1 MSRPHSLPSS
11 GIDPLSV
18 APFVN
23 LLESGSAERVAER
36 RRDRK
41 AWPKGQ
47 TAGLLSELISAE

>member
-1 MSRPHSLPSS
+1 MTQPHSLPSS
-11 GIDPLSV
+11 LIDPVSV

-23 LLESGSAERVAER
+23 LQESGSAERVAER

-41 AWPKGQ
+41 VWPKGQ